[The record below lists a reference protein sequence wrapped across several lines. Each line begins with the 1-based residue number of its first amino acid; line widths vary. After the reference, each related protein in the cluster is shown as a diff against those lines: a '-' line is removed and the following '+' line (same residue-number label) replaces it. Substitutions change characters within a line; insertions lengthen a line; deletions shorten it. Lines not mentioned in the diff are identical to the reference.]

1 MLKLVPTWS
10 QQIDE
15 EQTEIRSLAVE
26 LATTVLSP
34 IESRKTCWSWP
45 VGPQNFNSSH
55 VSPSSWCDEVLSRKA
70 RDPKMSKAPEIH
82 KISKICCY
90 FADDEGK
97 LSTIAYVF
105 LLKCFKVNSLIFTR
119 KIWYFLR
126 VNQKSNRNWSLSP
139 PLFFFAHWAREKVW
153 FPYWKSFPFSRSG
166 ENKRKK

>member
-1 MLKLVPTWS
+1 MRNRRRFVPLQWS
-10 QQIDE
+10 LLQQCWVQSNREKRVGVD
-15 EQTEIRSLAVE
+15 RLAHKI
-26 LATTVLSP
+26 LTLLMFRHP
-34 IESRKTCWSWP
+34 
-45 VGPQNFNSSH
+45 H
-55 VSPSSWCDEVLSRKA
+55 WCDEVLSRKA

-119 KIWYFLR
+119 KIWYFSR
-126 VNQKSNRNWSLSP
+126 VIQKSNRNWSLSP
-139 PLFFFAHWAREKVW
+139 PLFFAHWAREKVW